1 VESNQAVSVRGLEEG
16 GCAHGGDIGIVTGV
30 SPRGQGRGHGR
41 IERNAS
47 RSSRI
52 IIIIFF
58 ILLLL
63 FNNDTTATRFTG
75 CSRGQCRDSSQAISA
90 KLERMDLGKFLNKTS
105 SRNKKGILLL
115 FIICF
120 CFFLLS
126 LMHSPHHPDGCRISP
141 PPPLTILGWRQVD
154 FFTFSFLLF
163 FWFSIIIVDFLF
175 LIDCITRKSS

>member
-16 GCAHGGDIGIVTGV
+16 GCAHDGDIDIVIGA
-30 SPRGQGRGHGR
+30 SPRGQDRGHGR

-52 IIIIFF
+52 IIIIIF

-75 CSRGQCRDSSQAISA
+75 CSRGQCRDSSQAISP
-90 KLERMDLGKFLNKTS
+90 KLERMDLGEILKKYS
-105 SRNKKGILLL
+105 SRNKKGFFFFF
-115 FIICF
+115 FIICL

-126 LMHSPHHPDGCRISP
+126 LMHSPHHPDGSRISL

-154 FFTFSFLLF
+154 FFSFSFSF
-163 FWFSIIIVDFLF
+163 IVLV
-175 LIDCITRKSS
+175 